1 MRRLGYLSLQER
13 IWEPGTKAKVEWL
26 FPGAPHQKLML
37 LVLTSLKG
45 LHKMTFAWVVQAN
58 DNDCHI
64 PGRGKEKLLKGTNL
78 LMLRLRILFFL
89 HVWSLVCNSL
99 NSCIIKSPTTVAG
112 VVWLPLPNPPRMH
125 IPPPPAPPP
134 TPSVSR
140 MIILSQLDSQS
151 CTCCLITSQMCR
163 GHLSLVELEADTWEV
178 IPNWVR
184 KSSRKLTFVLLLW
197 PFDETSRQ
205 SKVGTW
211 FSLLLKY

>member
-13 IWEPGTKAKVEWL
+13 IWGPGTKAKVEWL

-125 IPPPPAPPP
+125 APPPPPRHLLFLEWSSSLNSI
-134 TPSVSR
+134 PSLALAV
-140 MIILSQLDSQS
+140 
-151 CTCCLITSQMCR
+151 
-163 GHLSLVELEADTWEV
+163 W
-178 IPNWVR
+178 
-184 KSSRKLTFVLLLW
+184 LLPRCVVAICPL
-197 PFDETSRQ
+197 
-205 SKVGTW
+205 
-211 FSLLLKY
+211 